1 MKKLISL
8 KWTLLLAGIL
18 SCTVLSN
25 CSKIE
30 ESTIDNSVP
39 IPTLLAQTRAAEFH
53 WRCAYC
59 GFLNRGGRST
69 CAACNKE
76 YNGTHSRLILNLFD
90 LVGNK
95 VKTTIEGENGG
106 AQWIQVT
113 PTEFAA
119 YLPEPWYETSGAM
132 KYYNDLKN
140 SSTYKLTP
148 GYAEG
153 VDFAWYRTTHI
164 LYPGLHDRTKVE
176 STFTKFRLRES
187 KNFEGFNGQG
197 LLDGSEAAVKAFVN
211 YR

>member
-1 MKKLISL
+1 
-8 KWTLLLAGIL
+8 
-18 SCTVLSN
+18 
-25 CSKIE
+25 
-30 ESTIDNSVP
+30 
-39 IPTLLAQTRAAEFH
+39 
-53 WRCAYC
+53 
-59 GFLNRGGRST
+59 
-69 CAACNKE
+69 
-76 YNGTHSRLILNLFD
+76 
-90 LVGNK
+90 
-95 VKTTIEGENGG
+95 
-106 AQWIQVT
+106 
-113 PTEFAA
+113 
-119 YLPEPWYETSGAM
+119 M
-132 KYYNDLKN
+132 KYYNDLKK

>member
-1 MKKLISL
+1 MSL
-8 KWTLLLAGIL
+8 
-18 SCTVLSN
+18 
-25 CSKIE
+25 
-30 ESTIDNSVP
+30 
-39 IPTLLAQTRAAEFH
+39 
-53 WRCAYC
+53 Y
-59 GFLNRGGRST
+59 
-69 CAACNKE
+69 
-76 YNGTHSRLILNLFD
+76 D
-90 LVGNK
+90 LVNEK
-95 VKTTIEGENGG
+95 VKTTIEGG
-106 AQWIQVT
+106 ASGVKGIQIT
-113 PTEFAA
+113 PVKFAA

-132 KYYNDLKN
+132 KYYNDLKK

-187 KNFEGFNGQG
+187 KNFDGFNGQG